1 MKKYRVT
8 FKPFEKTVE
17 IPSGQNLFDIARD
30 AGIELNSSCGGQGT
44 CGKCKVIIKEGK
56 FRADSFAKLSQE
68 EIKKGY
74 ILACQTQALSDITL
88 EVPPESIMKKGQKIA
103 TGLRARDL
111 ERLLKTLDKE
121 IRPRTRKFMLTLP
134 PPNLEDNISD
144 ADRVKRELGRWGYTP
159 QNIYCSI
166 SLLRKLSRILRES
179 DWKITL
185 TTIERGNTLE
195 VIDIEAGDTSGLRF
209 GLAIDIGTTTIVVYL
224 VNLIDGK
231 IIDVAS
237 TYNSQARFGDD
248 VITRIVYATEMG
260 GLSELKD
267 LVISDVNGL
276 IRNLTEKNKI
286 DPNLIDSIV
295 TSGNTTMTHLFF
307 GVDPKYV
314 REEPYIPT
322 ANLFPLV
329 MAEELGIEINPKGV
343 IYAIQG
349 VASYVGGDITAGV
362 LASGLNK
369 EEELTLF
376 IDVGTNG
383 EIVFG
388 NSEWLMTAACSAGPC
403 FEGSGIKHGM
413 RATDG
418 AIEEISI
425 DRESY
430 DVHWGVIGIGKPIGI
445 CGSGM
450 IDAVAEMFL
459 SGVID
464 QKGKIREELRSPRI
478 RRGEDGLEY
487 VIAWK
492 DETAIDKDI
501 VLTEV
506 DINNILRAKAAIYAG
521 FSLLLKQVGFS
532 FKDVSKVYIAGGFG
546 NYLDV
551 EKAITIGL
559 LPDMP
564 PEWFVFLGNTS
575 IMGAYLC
582 LLSKKMRKEAEG
594 IARSMTYIELSVSRS
609 FMDEYLSALF
619 LPHTDITLFPS
630 VQRRLKSSQP

>member
-1 MKKYRVT
+1 MKRYRVT
-8 FKPFEKTVE
+8 FEPFGKTIE
-17 IPSGQNLFDIARD
+17 IPSGQSLFDTARD
-30 AGIELNSSCGGQGT
+30 AGIELNSSCGGEGT
-44 CGKCKVIIKEGK
+44 CGKCKVIVREG
-56 FRADSFAKLSQE
+56 RSMTASFTKLSQE
-68 EIKKGY
+68 EIEKGY
-74 ILACQTQALSDITL
+74 VLACQSQALSDITI
-88 EVPPESIMKKGQKIA
+88 EVPPESVMKKGQKIA
-103 TGLRARDL
+103 TGSKARDL

-121 IRPRTRKFMLTLP
+121 IRPRTRKFLLNLP

-159 QNIYCSI
+159 QNIYCSL
-166 SLLRKLSRILRES
+166 SVLRGLNRILREGN
-179 DWKITL
+179 WRATL
-185 TTIERGNTLE
+185 TAIERGNTLE
-195 VIDIEAGDTSGLRF
+195 VIDIEAGDTTGLRF

-231 IIDVAS
+231 IIDIAS
-237 TYNSQARFGDD
+237 TYNSQVRFGDD
-248 VITRIVYATEMG
+248 VITRIVYATERG
-260 GLSELKD
+260 GLAVLNS

-276 IRNLTEKNKI
+276 IKTLTEKHRI
-286 DPNLIDSIV
+286 DPYLIDSIV

-307 GVDPKYV
+307 GVDPRYI

-322 ANLFPLV
+322 ATLFPPV
-329 MAEELGIEINPKGV
+329 MAGELGIEVNPRAV

-362 LASGLNK
+362 LATGLDK

-383 EIVFG
+383 EIVLG
-388 NSEWLMTAACSAGPC
+388 NSEWLITAACSAGPC
-403 FEGSGIKHGM
+403 FEGSGIRHGM
-413 RATDG
+413 RATEG

-425 DRESY
+425 DRKDY
-430 DVHWGVIGIGKPIGI
+430 DVRWGVIGIGRPIGI

-450 IDAVAEMFL
+450 IDALAEMFL

-464 QKGKIREELRSPRI
+464 QKGRIREEIRSPRI

-492 DETAIDKDI
+492 EETAIEKDI

-521 FSLLLKQVGFS
+521 FSLLLKQVGFN
-532 FKDVSKVYIAGGFG
+532 FNDVSKIYIAGGFG
-546 NYLDV
+546 NYIDV
-551 EKAITIGL
+551 EKAIIIGL
-559 LPDMP
+559 LPDLP
-564 PEWFVFLGNTS
+564 PERFIFFGNTS

-582 LLSKKMRKEAEG
+582 LLSKKMRREAEG
-594 IARSMTYIELSVSRS
+594 IAGKMTYIELSVSRR

-619 LPHTDITLFPS
+619 LPHTDITAFPT
-630 VQRRLKSSQP
+630 VQRIMASMV